1 MAYYT
6 DYDFMVPFRSD
17 LYETAIDTCNA
28 LADFLIQHCGFT
40 LSRYSTAGAGTSD
53 STNYTEVVYHG
64 CYLRFYQ
71 NKSALSVGNI
81 SFYIAYSPNGSSL
94 ASAVCTFSTENNNVR
109 SKLRLYNTKSGFL
122 LDYMSSDSW
131 TYLLYGIELQKISDG
146 SSAFGFGF
154 KPYCS
159 GTDSKLYVN
168 DGINSTY
175 YLASSIGVYDTDST
189 SQILSNVFFYNSSS
203 SAYVVRYLAKN
214 VYYSGVYLLTN
225 IVQINGRIFFMRGY
239 RYYAIE
245 LNV

>member
-6 DYDFMVPFRSD
+6 DYDFIVPYRSN
-17 LYETAIDTCNA
+17 LSETSVDTCNA

-40 LSRYSTAGAGTSD
+40 LSLYSTAGKGKSN

-64 CYLRFYQ
+64 FYLRFYQ
-71 NKSALSVGNI
+71 NQSDLSVGDI

-94 ASAVCTFSTENNNVR
+94 ASATCTFSTENDNVR

-122 LDYMSSDSW
+122 LDYMSSSSW
-131 TYLLYGIELQKISDG
+131 TYLFYGIELQKISDG

-154 KPYCS
+154 IPYYL
-159 GTDSKLYVN
+159 GDNGKLYIN
-168 DGINSTY
+168 DGINRTY
-175 YLASSIGVYDTDST
+175 YLANSLGVYDTDSI

-203 SAYVVRYLAKN
+203 SPSVVRYLAKN
-214 VYYSGVYLLTN
+214 VYYSSAYLLTN
-225 IVQINGRIFFMRGY
+225 IVQINERIFFMRGEG
-239 RYYAIE
+239 YYTIE